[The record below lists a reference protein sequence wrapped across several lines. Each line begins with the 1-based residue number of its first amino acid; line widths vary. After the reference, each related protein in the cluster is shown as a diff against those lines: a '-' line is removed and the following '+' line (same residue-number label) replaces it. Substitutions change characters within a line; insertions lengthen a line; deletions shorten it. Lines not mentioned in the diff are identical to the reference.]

1 MPSAQLVSQSPRSN
15 AVLSHSAAQPYPAL
29 PSPDSQDHLRL
40 WVSQVTLTCWPRP
53 RLGEA
58 PPPEGTPAIWAMLVV
73 ASKTPGPCPQAP
85 AGVRWSPAAA
95 PTAARARARG
105 GPSAKRLSSQPAQP
119 SAEPPE
125 PARPT
130 FTSPAGLDSS
140 LLSAAMQPTGTGRF
154 PLGAQ

>member
-15 AVLSHSAAQPYPAL
+15 AILSHSAAQPYPAL

-73 ASKTPGPCPQAP
+73 ASKTPGPCPRAP
-85 AGVRWSPAAA
+85 VPRPLLGCAGPQQQPRLRPG
-95 PTAARARARG
+95 PEPGEARL
-105 GPSAKRLSSQPAQP
+105 PSA
-119 SAEPPE
+119 
-125 PARPT
+125 
-130 FTSPAGLDSS
+130 
-140 LLSAAMQPTGTGRF
+140 
-154 PLGAQ
+154 